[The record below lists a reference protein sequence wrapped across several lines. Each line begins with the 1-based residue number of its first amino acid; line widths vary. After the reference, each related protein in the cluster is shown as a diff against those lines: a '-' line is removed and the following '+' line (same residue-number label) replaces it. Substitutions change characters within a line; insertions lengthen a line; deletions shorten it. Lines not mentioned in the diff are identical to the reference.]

1 MTIRMVYGFFIRY
14 RISRAIEAKEIDFCL
29 LRLNSNRYDV
39 SKALRSWNKLWT
51 RDWRSAKTSHR
62 FTMTMKLLE
71 NL

>member
-14 RISRAIEAKEIDFCL
+14 HSFQGDKAKEIDFCL
-29 LRLNSNRYDV
+29 LQENSNRYDV
-39 SKALRSWNKLWT
+39 SKVLRSWNKLWT
-51 RDWRSAKTSHR
+51 RDWRSAKRFHR